1 MTMISGIG
9 GSAGLPTGDA
19 ALTALGGLG
28 SDGFLQL
35 MVAQLRYQNPLN
47 PSDPSAM
54 MMQTAQL
61 AQLDAVQ
68 QLASLQRRDLG
79 LQNAV
84 AAAGMVGTNVHA
96 LATDGTTVRGVVDAV
111 RYTTL
116 GPVLEIGGQEV
127 PFDQVTE
134 IRRTPA
140 PGGTAVAIDA

>member
-1 MTMISGIG
+1 MTTIATGTGIG
-9 GSAGLPTGDA
+9 ATAGLPSGDG

-35 MVAQLRYQNPLN
+35 MVAQLRYQNPMN
-47 PSDPSAM
+47 PSDPTSM

-84 AAAGMVGTNVHA
+84 AAAGLVGADVSA
-96 LATDGTTVRGVVDAV
+96 LATDGSTVQGVVDAV

-116 GPVLEIGGQEV
+116 GPILDIGGQEV

-134 IRRTPA
+134 VRRND
-140 PGGTAVAIDA
+140 DA